1 MDSAFHKNTYHLPVY
16 RKALEIFKISR
27 AIAAYFSDDKHVIE
41 MDYSANPKH
50 YQAGFLVTESLQLAP
65 GFASAACAPNSE
77 SRLQRV
83 KNIRAVAKNLRLLCR
98 KLEGYGV
105 REVEFLNLLR
115 KEIHLFDKMVA
126 DWFKNH
132 KA

>member
-1 MDSAFHKNTYHLPVY
+1 MDSAFPNNTYHLPVY

-41 MDYSANPKH
+41 MDISTNPQH
-50 YQAGFLVTESLQLAP
+50 FQAGSLVTESLQLAP
-65 GFASAACAPNSE
+65 GIASAACAPNSE

-83 KNIRAVAKNLRLLCR
+83 KNIRAVAKNLKGLCKR
-98 KLEGYGV
+98 LEGCGV
-105 REVEFLNLLR
+105 KEVEFLNLLR
-115 KEIHLFDKMVA
+115 KEILLFDKMVS
-126 DWFKNH
+126 DWFQNN